1 MIQIDMSNHKS
12 SNKIDSLSAC
22 LMWKMDRINKKQT
35 QMEIVLTQFLIIVK
49 SINWFR
55 AVFFVHRSTWEMQ
68 RIIVERVNFRVQ
80 SIL

>member
-55 AVFFVHRSTWEMQ
+55 AVFFVHHSTWEMQ